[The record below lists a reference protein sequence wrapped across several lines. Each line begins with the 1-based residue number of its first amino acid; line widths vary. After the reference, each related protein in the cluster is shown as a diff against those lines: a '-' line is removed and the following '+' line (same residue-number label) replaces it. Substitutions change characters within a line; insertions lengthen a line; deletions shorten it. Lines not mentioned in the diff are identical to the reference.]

1 MGCDLAFHWND
12 FTVYTKSKSLCSPR
26 ETNIMLMEI
35 TSQWKKKSWAG
46 SVLSAG
52 SYSSLVR
59 EQDLHTGPQTA
70 QEARRNPLSGV
81 LHSLLPPASSLSQ
94 HVWGGPPEAIAHDC
108 IPGGSTSY
116 SCLGT
121 RPHNSPCG
129 LSSVH
134 TYHVGLRGGHF
145 HQHPGT

>member
-1 MGCDLAFHWND
+1 M
-12 FTVYTKSKSLCSPR
+12 
-26 ETNIMLMEI
+26 
-35 TSQWKKKSWAG
+35 
-46 SVLSAG
+46 LSAG

-70 QEARRNPLSGV
+70 QEARRNPLPGV

-129 LSSVH
+129 LSPVH

-145 HQHPGT
+145 HQHPET